1 VSAGDTLF
9 LYIWVD
15 PTTLLMNF
23 LGNLIWLLFGGL
35 ATAIGYFFGGLA
47 MMVTIIG
54 IPFGFQLIKI
64 GSLCLWPFGRT
75 FRVDKKEMPGC
86 LYGLLNII
94 WLLIAGLW
102 IALLHIIFG
111 FLLCITIIGIPW
123 GMQHFKLAGF
133 ALSPFGRQVDIVG

>member
-1 VSAGDTLF
+1 
-9 LYIWVD
+9 
-15 PTTLLMNF
+15 MNF

-35 ATAIGYFFGGLA
+35 ATAMGYFLGGLA

-75 FRVDKKEMPGC
+75 FQVDRGNVPGC
-86 LYGLLNII
+86 LFGILNII

-102 IALLHIIFG
+102 ISLLHILFG
-111 FLLCITIIGIPW
+111 FLLCVTIIGIPW

-133 ALSPFGRQVDIVG
+133 ALTPFGRRVEIVG

>member
-1 VSAGDTLF
+1 
-9 LYIWVD
+9 
-15 PTTLLMNF
+15 MNF

-75 FRVDKKEMPGC
+75 FYVEKREMPGC
-86 LYGLLNII
+86 LYSLLNII

-133 ALSPFGRQVDIVG
+133 ALSPFGRRVDIVG